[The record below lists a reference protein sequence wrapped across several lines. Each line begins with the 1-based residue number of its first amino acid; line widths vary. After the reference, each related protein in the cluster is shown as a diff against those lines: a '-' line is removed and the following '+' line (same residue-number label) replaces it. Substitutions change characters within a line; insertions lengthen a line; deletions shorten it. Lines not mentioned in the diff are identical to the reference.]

1 MIRQWAAF
9 WGLIVVLAAC
19 QAAPEDVA
27 LSGIRGLCSLQS
39 QRIPQEF
46 TRDSQKI
53 LKGIAVVSPE
63 VFQCANP
70 DALTVQQH
78 GFSDG
83 TDGGVYQVTLSD
95 GSRTT
100 RLALVRESGRWK
112 IDLIDTLQF
121 TNIWSSF
128 KALQGADHDVP

>member
-9 WGLIVVLAAC
+9 WGLVVVLAGC
-19 QAAPEDVA
+19 QAAPEEVA
-27 LSGIRGLCSLQS
+27 LLGIQGLCSPQA

-53 LKGIAVVSPE
+53 LKGIAAVSPE
-63 VFQCANP
+63 VFRCENSEL
-70 DALTVQQH
+70 LTVRQH
-78 GFSDG
+78 GFAEG

-100 RLALVRESGRWK
+100 RLALLRESGRWR

-128 KALQGADHDVP
+128 EALQGADHDAP